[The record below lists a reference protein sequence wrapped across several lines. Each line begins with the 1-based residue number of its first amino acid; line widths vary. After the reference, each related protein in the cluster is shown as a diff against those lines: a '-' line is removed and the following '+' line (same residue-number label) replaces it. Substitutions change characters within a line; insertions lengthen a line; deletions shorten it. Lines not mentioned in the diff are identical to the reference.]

1 MKESINFKGKFII
14 EKLNILGE
22 LIDVEEVDNLIMQYV
37 RSAHLKMLA
46 GRNIKASDIK
56 IRYMAFGDG
65 TTAVTMNDTKLANE
79 RYRQQ
84 ITAKS
89 MTDTELITTVSVGP
103 FISDANFNIKEI
115 GVFGGNNAS
124 SAKDSGNLLARVL
137 VDIDKN
143 SNVILNVTRID
154 KVII

>member
-1 MKESINFKGKFII
+1 MKESIGIKGKFII
-14 EKLNILGE
+14 ERLTINGK
-22 LIDVEEVDNLIMQYV
+22 LIDVKEVDNMIMQYV
-37 RSAHLKMLA
+37 RTSYLKMLSGGA
-46 GRNIKASDIK
+46 VKASDIK

-65 TTAVTMNDTKLANE
+65 TTPVTINDTKLANE

-89 MTDTELITTVSVGP
+89 LQDTELITTVSVSP
-103 FISDANFNIKEI
+103 FVNDSNFNIKEI
-115 GVFGGNNAS
+115 GVFGGDDATNEAN
-124 SAKDSGNLLARVL
+124 SGNLLARVL